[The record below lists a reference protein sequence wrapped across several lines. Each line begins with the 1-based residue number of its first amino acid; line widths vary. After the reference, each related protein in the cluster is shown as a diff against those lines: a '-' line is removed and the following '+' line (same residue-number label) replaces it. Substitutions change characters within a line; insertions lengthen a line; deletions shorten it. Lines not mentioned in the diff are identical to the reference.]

1 MEVAV
6 DLYTRPMDHDQLA
19 EFIETVAGRLEELRA
34 VRPGSPQ
41 RAPIGPHDPTRTT
54 NAEAT

>member
-1 MEVAV
+1 
-6 DLYTRPMDHDQLA
+6 MDHDQLA

-41 RAPIGPHDPTRTT
+41 RAPNGPHDPTRTT